1 MRQTAVEWLAYNL
14 GEHGFSMLELDFK
27 TLDKLIKQALAMEK
41 EQIIDAYVEG
51 VSDEGRKTIHT
62 RSNADQYYE
71 ETFQGVDD

>member
-1 MRQTAVEWLAYNL
+1 MRQTAVEWFAYNL

>member
-1 MRQTAVEWLAYNL
+1 
-14 GEHGFSMLELDFK
+14 MLELDFE